1 MRWLLKRYM
10 AQAHIETLAE
20 LADRTGIARRTL
32 YDRIN
37 EPSTLRV
44 YEIKALDGI
53 LHFADDDLAKLAR
66 GET

>member
-10 AQAHIETLAE
+10 AQAHIETLSE

-37 EPSTLRV
+37 EPSTLRA

-53 LHFADDDLAKLAR
+53 LHFTDDDLVKLAK